1 MKKALI
7 LLNGL
12 PPKNLPDRNQ
22 FDIFLAVD
30 GAYNLLKELEIRPD
44 LITGDFDSLEAI
56 PDNIEIVNT
65 PNQDFTDFE
74 KALQIL
80 FEREFTDVSIYGGSG
95 NESDHFLGNISVALS
110 WKDKLTIK
118 FFDDFGTYFFVQE
131 QFEISGILN
140 KTVSLIPF
148 PTASE
153 ITTSGL
159 EFSLQQEDLSF
170 GSRIGTRNRAVSDQ
184 ITIHFKEGNLLIY
197 IGH

>member
-30 GAYNLLKELEIRPD
+30 GAYNLLKELEITPD
-44 LITGDFDSLEAI
+44 LITGDFDSLESI

-184 ITIHFKEGNLLIY
+184 ITIHFKQGNLLIY

>member
-44 LITGDFDSLEAI
+44 LITGDFDSLVAI

-80 FEREFTDVSIYGGSG
+80 FERNFTDISIYGGSG
-95 NESDHFLGNISVALS
+95 NESDHFLGNISIALA
-110 WKDKLTIK
+110 WKEKISIRFYDE
-118 FFDDFGTYFFVQE
+118 FGSYFFIPNS
-131 QFEISGILN
+131 FEIANVASKII
-140 KTVSLIPF
+140 SIIPL
-148 PTASE
+148 PIAENISTK
-153 ITTSGL
+153 GL
-159 EFSLQQEDLSF
+159 HYTLKRETLKF
-170 GSRIGTRNRAVSDQ
+170 GSRIGTRNKAISDVVQ
-184 ITIHFKEGNLLIY
+184 ITFTKGNVLLY
-197 IGH
+197 VSN